1 MLACKAGPRLT
12 HTFTAVTPLHTLL
25 QIRID
30 DDGSDSM
37 RLAYPRLW
45 RRIPGFVRGRGMRRH
60 SFDRLEC
67 GLIGGD
73 LGRLEAGG
81 VPRVMLE
88 DWRQDD
94 VPSTNYNPLSRGQ
107 RRMATRY
114 SPYQALY
121 ALDVMTVKSEIHF
134 ARERNDRKSDAEIN
148 ISRPH

>member
-1 MLACKAGPRLT
+1 
-12 HTFTAVTPLHTLL
+12 
-25 QIRID
+25 
-30 DDGSDSM
+30 
-37 RLAYPRLW
+37 
-45 RRIPGFVRGRGMRRH
+45 MRRH

-107 RRMATRY
+107 RRMVTRY